1 MTLANTRSAIETAVT
16 DAIKAVDLTVKFF
29 YDNTSFTTPGKTIK
43 FVSMSLD
50 FITPSIRS
58 HSANSDYYEGVFQ
71 CNIYVPKNAGS
82 ATFSKI
88 SEAVIDGL
96 TSVNAST
103 YVDTFSCQPRTF
115 DIVGPSVN
123 LSTTSSHFAGLI
135 SCQFSANS

>member
-1 MTLANTRSAIETAVT
+1 MEGQKARNGVAIV
-16 DAIKAVDLTVKFF
+16 IKKDLLKKKEQKINNKINFNNQSRF
-29 YDNTSFTTPGKTIK
+29 MCYYLPL
-43 FVSMSLD
+43 LD
-50 FITPSIRS
+50 I
-58 HSANSDYYEGVFQ
+58 YL

-115 DIVGPSVN
+115 DIVGPSIN
-123 LSTTSSHFAGLI
+123 PSTTSSHFAGLI